1 MHRAGDIE
9 GALTIYRRILKRQTP
24 RTDVAELAGIAL
36 FQLDR
41 PGAAADYFR
50 KVVELRPDYADAHFN
65 LGTALKAK
73 KDFTGA
79 VAALRAALALDPGR
93 ADAWNNLGLSLQ
105 ETVDFQGSIDAFQ
118 HALALEPGNPD
129 FLENAAS
136 VFDAINDQETA
147 RHLYQHALECGGDQ
161 ARLMVCI
168 AITHIAAG
176 ELDQAL
182 AVIQRAR
189 TAAPGDPLVIGWAAY
204 LEERR
209 NNENESQRLVETG
222 LAIAPND
229 SLLNSIQACLDVR
242 RKDYAAALDHLAI
255 ALKSAVSQRH
265 SGLEAIARFELAR
278 TLDIQGRYADAF
290 TQIERANK
298 AVARYADV
306 DIAAYRRVINDYRRA
321 FGGRAPPPA
330 PSVVGA
336 DGDGRQSSPIFLVGF
351 PRSGT
356 TLVGAMLGAHPRVTT
371 LDERLM
377 LSDVEQEIRGFHA
390 AFADG
395 LAAVGAVDRERLQG
409 IYFAHARRFGWQ
421 ADPDQVLLDKN
432 PLYMVKAG
440 LIERLFPGSSLVYV
454 ARHPLDVCFSCFM
467 QNFKPSSAL
476 AHFRSL
482 ETTADLYEEVMEIWL
497 DFKEQTRIPIHE
509 IRYESLV
516 GDPGGT
522 IRDLVSRIGL
532 EWSDDIASY
541 HETSNVG
548 FDILTPS
555 YREVSEPV
563 YKRARGRWRNY
574 ANWLSPL
581 RERLAPISRRL
592 GYDLTAD

>member
-1 MHRAGDIE
+1 MHRAGDID
-9 GALTIYRRILKRQTP
+9 GALIIYRRILKGKAP
-24 RTDVAELAGIAL
+24 RADVAELAGIAL
-36 FQLDR
+36 FQLGR

-50 KVVELRPDYADAHFN
+50 KVVELRPEYTDAHFN

-73 KDFTGA
+73 EDFAGA
-79 VAALRAALALDPGR
+79 VVALRAALALDPGR

-105 ETVDFQGSIDAFQ
+105 ETADLQGCIDAFQ
-118 HALALEPGNPD
+118 HALALEPDNPD
-129 FLENAAS
+129 FLENTAA
-136 VFDAINDQETA
+136 VFDAINDQEVA
-147 RHLYQHALECGGDQ
+147 RNLYQHALACGGDQ

-168 AITHIAAG
+168 ALTHIAAG

-182 AVIQRAR
+182 VVIQRALVA
-189 TAAPGDPLVIGWAAY
+189 TPGNPLVIGWAAY

-209 NNENESQRLVETG
+209 SNESESQRLVETG
-222 LAIAPND
+222 LAIVPKD

-242 RKDYAAALDHLAI
+242 RKDYAAAVDHLAI

-278 TLDIQGRYADAF
+278 TLDILGRYADAF

-298 AVARYADV
+298 AAARYADV
-306 DIAAYRRVINDYRRA
+306 DIAAYGRVINDYRRA
-321 FGGRAPPPA
+321 FGGRAAPPPA
-330 PSVVGA
+330 PAAVGA
-336 DGDGRQSSPIFLVGF
+336 DGNVQERSPIFLVGF

-356 TLVGAMLGAHPRVTT
+356 TLVGAMLGAHPSVTT

-377 LSDVEQEIRGFHA
+377 LSDVEQEIRQSHA

-395 LAAVGAVDRERLQG
+395 LATVGGADRERLQE

-421 ADPDQVLLDKN
+421 ADQVLLDKN
-432 PLYMVKAG
+432 PLYLVKVG

-454 ARHPLDVCFSCFM
+454 ARHPLDVCLSCFM

-476 AHFRSL
+476 AYFRSL
-482 ETTADLYEEVMEIWL
+482 ETTAALYEEVMEIWL
-497 DFKEQTRIPIHE
+497 DFRERASIPIHE

-516 GDPGGT
+516 SDPGGT
-522 IRDLVSRIGL
+522 IRELVSGIGL
-532 EWSDDIASY
+532 EWSDNIVSY
-541 HETSNVG
+541 HETSNFG

-574 ANWLSPL
+574 ADRLGSL
-581 RERLAPISRRL
+581 RERLSPIARRL